1 MGMKFCKTCGTLY
14 TDSLGVCPKCN
25 AAAAARAAEQAKE
38 PVAPVDAAQRKRQ
51 WIAICLG
58 VPCLILFLYLVIW
71 GLGAL
76 GNA

>member
-1 MGMKFCKTCGTLY
+1 MGIRFCKTCGTLY

-25 AAAAARAAEQAKE
+25 AAAAARAAEQAT
-38 PVAPVDAAQRKRQ
+38 APAPPADAAQRKRQ

-58 VPCLILFLYLVIW
+58 VPSLILFRYLVIW
-71 GLGAL
+71 GLGAR

>member
-1 MGMKFCKTCGTLY
+1 MKFCQTCGTLY

-38 PVAPVDAAQRKRQ
+38 PVAPVDAAQRRAPSR
-51 WIAICLG
+51 IAICLG
-58 VPCLILFLYLVIW
+58 VPGLIRFRYLVIW